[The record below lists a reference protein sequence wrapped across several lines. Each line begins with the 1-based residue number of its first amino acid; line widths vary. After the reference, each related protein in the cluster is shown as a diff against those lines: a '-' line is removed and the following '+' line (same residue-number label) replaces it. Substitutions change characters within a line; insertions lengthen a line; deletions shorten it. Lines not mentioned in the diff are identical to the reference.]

1 MVRGSRD
8 KVWELW
14 GLKFK
19 ISSLKEWRN
28 VKNRKKTRRKKTR
41 RKVPRMM
48 LGR

>member
-28 VKNRKKTRRKKTR
+28 VKNRKKTRRKM
-41 RKVPRMM
+41 PRMV